1 MERNLTKTVT
11 RRRVGAREA
20 RRAQRNKRATGFVDT
35 SLRGGTYKP
44 LSDRDIERVHHT
56 ALDVL
61 EKVGMGNPL
70 PILREH
76 ALARGC
82 WIDDHGRLC
91 FPRALVED
99 VIAAMPR
106 EFVVHG
112 FSPDNDLESAAG
124 RILFSPGTD
133 APTVPPHSSMYMTL
147 PG

>member
-1 MERNLTKTVT
+1 M

-20 RRAQRNKRATGFVDT
+20 RSALRSKRATRSVGA
-35 SLRGGTYKP
+35 SLQGGAYRP

-70 PILREH
+70 PILRER

-82 WIDDHGRLC
+82 RIDEHDRLC

-99 VIAAMPR
+99 VIAAMPK

-112 FSPDNDLESAAG
+112 FSPDYDWKAP
-124 RILFSPGTD
+124 PGGFTS
-133 APTVPPHSSMYMTL
+133 VPVGMR
-147 PG
+147 